1 MLQLWHCHDARS
13 FRALWALE
21 ELGLAYDLRMLPF
34 PATGA
39 AQGVHGREPPL
50 ARSRS
55 WSTATRG

>member
-34 PATGA
+34 PPRALRKEYMA
-39 AQGVHGREPPL
+39 ENPL